1 MGHQPR
7 APSPLSQ
14 SFGPYQST
22 HIAPLNIVSRPCT
35 SPKNPLSPITTTL
48 PQSLL
53 QDNVQNLWEM
63 VDTALGHN
71 VCSSASSSPT
81 TRTSS
86 RTNSMDSRNRSQLS
100 ILVTAEPESPSNSTS
115 VDNDGSILIALSPR
129 TFDLAR
135 TDLTKVHESIVSRL
149 NNDTL
154 LTLFPAPP
162 QQLHPRCLIA
172 KPSMAPVTSIAAAHI
187 DATTTTTST
196 TTTMT
201 TETIDPPCLDEDAQ
215 AKIRK
220 QKLAAKRNWVI
231 PPGLALVPSM
241 ESCNMSWAID
251 SFERSTSLESAR
263 DMPWASPYAS
273 QSCIS
278 LPEISMSMPL
288 DSDTASLSDSFVSTS
303 SAASLPST
311 RSLDNLDSLSHRLWA
326 FEMQMRRASFLVD
339 NRASV
344 LSTIVPSS
352 TVPSAD
358 QEQPAASNIPPL
370 RLAIGKPSTAYH
382 KDGSSSSSSE
392 TNSPVEAD
400 IEKGWLAWQEEWT
413 HSVGRGRLPALSQAS
428 TLSDTP
434 SEESDGDSSTV
445 FSSIRSSQSSV
456 VTAISHQSSTSL
468 HKERFSKAG
477 KPVNS
482 NLFLTPKALNS
493 KWHVASESALSSPRT
508 TPTTPRSIKDNDPSL
523 WETEHGQ
530 KWSDRF
536 QFLVH
541 NFQAAAG
548 KHTRR
553 LADII
558 PKSRSGRWGSKRMR
572 SRHSEKEEE
581 VKVK

>member
-1 MGHQPR
+1 
-7 APSPLSQ
+7 
-14 SFGPYQST
+14 
-22 HIAPLNIVSRPCT
+22 
-35 SPKNPLSPITTTL
+35 
-48 PQSLL
+48 
-53 QDNVQNLWEM
+53 M
-63 VDTALGHN
+63 VDTALGHSS
-71 VCSSASSSPT
+71 CSSSSLT
-81 TRTSS
+81 THTKT

-100 ILVTAEPESPSNSTS
+100 IFVTAEPESPSYSTG
-115 VDNDGSILIALSPR
+115 VDNDASTLIALSPR
-129 TFDLAR
+129 TFNLAR

-162 QQLHPRCLIA
+162 QQTQPRCLIA
-172 KPSMAPVTSIAAAHI
+172 TPCPVAPVTSIAAAHI
-187 DATTTTTST
+187 DATTTTTSI

-201 TETIDPPCLDEDAQ
+201 TETNEPPCLDEEVQ
-215 AKIRK
+215 AKIHK

-231 PPGLALVPSM
+231 PPGLVLVPSM
-241 ESCNMSWAID
+241 ESCNMSRAID
-251 SFERSTSLESAR
+251 SSERSTTPESAR
-263 DMPWASPYAS
+263 NMPWASPYAS
-273 QSCIS
+273 QSCVS
-278 LPEISMSMPL
+278 LPEISMSTPM

-339 NRASV
+339 DRASV

-352 TVPSAD
+352 TVPPAD
-358 QEQPAASNIPPL
+358 QEQSATSNIPPL
-370 RLAIGKPSTAYH
+370 RLATGKPSATYY
-382 KDGSSSSSSE
+382 KDDSSSSE

-400 IEKGWLAWQEEWT
+400 LEKGWLAWQEEWT
-413 HSVGRGRLPALSQAS
+413 SSMGRGRLPAFSRAS
-428 TLSDTP
+428 TLSD
-434 SEESDGDSSTV
+434 SLGEESDGDSSTV
-445 FSSIRSSQSSV
+445 FSSIRSGHSSV
-456 VTAISHQSSTSL
+456 VTAISHHSL
-468 HKERFSKAG
+468 TNLHQERFSKAG

-493 KWHVASESALSSPRT
+493 KWHMVSESALSSPRT
-508 TPTTPRSIKDNDPSL
+508 TPATPRSIKDNDPSL

-572 SRHSEKEEE
+572 SRHGEKEEE
-581 VKVK
+581 VRVK

>member
-1 MGHQPR
+1 
-7 APSPLSQ
+7 
-14 SFGPYQST
+14 
-22 HIAPLNIVSRPCT
+22 
-35 SPKNPLSPITTTL
+35 
-48 PQSLL
+48 
-53 QDNVQNLWEM
+53 M

-71 VCSSASSSPT
+71 ACPSASSSPT
-81 TRTSS
+81 TRT
-86 RTNSMDSRNRSQLS
+86 RTNSVDSRNRSQLS
-100 ILVTAEPESPSNSTS
+100 ILVTAEPESPSNS
-115 VDNDGSILIALSPR
+115 ILIALSPR

-135 TDLTKVHESIVSRL
+135 SDLTKVHESIVSRL

-154 LTLFPAPP
+154 LTLFPTPP

-172 KPSMAPVTSIAAAHI
+172 TPSSMAPVTSIAAAHI

-201 TETIDPPCLDEDAQ
+201 TETIDPPCLEEKAQ
-215 AKIRK
+215 AKVHK
-220 QKLAAKRNWVI
+220 QKLAAKRNCVI
-231 PPGLALVPSM
+231 PPGLVLVPSM
-241 ESCNMSWAID
+241 ESCNMTWAID
-251 SFERSTSLESAR
+251 SSERSATLESVR

-273 QSCIS
+273 QSCVS
-278 LPEISMSMPL
+278 LPEISMSTPL

-339 NRASV
+339 DRASF

-358 QEQPAASNIPPL
+358 QEQPTTSNIPPL
-370 RLAIGKPSTAYH
+370 RLTTGKPSAIYH
-382 KDGSSSSSSE
+382 KDDSSSSSSSSE

-413 HSVGRGRLPALSQAS
+413 LSMGRSRLPAFSRAS
-428 TLSDTP
+428 TLSDSL

-445 FSSIRSSQSSV
+445 VSSTRSSQSSD
-456 VTAISHQSSTSL
+456 VTAISHHSSTSL
-468 HKERFSKAG
+468 HQERFSKAG

-493 KWHVASESALSSPRT
+493 KWHVASESTLNSPRT

-558 PKSRSGRWGSKRMR
+558 PKSRSGRWGSKRLR
-572 SRHSEKEEE
+572 SRHGEKEEE
-581 VKVK
+581 VRVK